1 MPTQDAAPSR
11 DAASPVTAFL
21 ERSGVDYKLVTHRET
36 WSARAEARAMN
47 YPAEQVAKTLVL
59 RDGGGAYRLA
69 VLPGSHRLDLA
80 KVRALFDAS
89 TALRLATEDEMRA
102 DLPGVAVGTVPPF
115 GALVSAP
122 GVVDHRLLDF
132 NRVVC
137 PAGDHR
143 HSVLFDAEAL
153 VRAGARV
160 ADVCEDGPP

>member
-1 MPTQDAAPSR
+1 MQTDDAAPTR
-11 DAASPVTAFL
+11 PAAAPVTAFL
-21 ERSGVDYKLVTHRET
+21 DRSGVDYKLVEHRET
-36 WSARAEARAMN
+36 WSARAEARALN

-59 RDGGGAYRLA
+59 RDRDGGYRLA
-69 VLPGSHRLDLA
+69 VVPGSHRLDLD
-80 KVRALFDAS
+80 KVRALFDGPS
-89 TALRLATEDEMRA
+89 GLRLATEDEMRE
-102 DLPGVAVGTVPPF
+102 DLPDFAPGTVPPF

-153 VRAGARV
+153 VRSGARV
-160 ADVCEDGPP
+160 ADVCED

>member
-1 MPTQDAAPSR
+1 MQTDEAAPPR
-11 DAASPVTAFL
+11 PAAAPITAFL
-21 ERSGVDYKLVTHRET
+21 ERSGVEYKLVEHRET
-36 WSARAEARAMN
+36 WTARAEARALN

-59 RDGGGAYRLA
+59 RDRDGRYRLA
-69 VLPGSHRLDLA
+69 VVPGSHRLDLDKA
-80 KVRALFDAS
+80 RALFDDAS
-89 TALRLATEDEMRA
+89 DLRLATEDEMRA
-102 DLPGVAVGTVPPF
+102 DLPDFPPGTVPPF

-153 VRAGARV
+153 IQAGARV
-160 ADVCEDGPP
+160 GDVCED